1 MEFPWR
7 PPPLP
12 PPGPPAHEPQAGTA
26 AIASLDGIRAVS
38 FLLVFL
44 AHSGLEDVVP
54 GGLGVTTFFFLSGFL
69 ITTLMREE
77 LAGTGQVNFKQFY
90 LRRVLRILPPF
101 YAVLVLSAVLSGI
114 GVLDGP
120 PQPRPLLAQALHFAN
135 YWAVRH
141 GTQGEVAGTGVY
153 WSLAVEEHFYL
164 LFPAIFVFLHRWL
177 RTPRA
182 RAMTLWGACL
192 FILAWRCVLVY
203 GAGSI
208 ADRTYMASDT
218 RFDSILFGCAL
229 ALVGNPA
236 LDSETEASRARWLR
250 VWLPMGAALM
260 LGSLLLRDP
269 RFRETFRYSLQGLA
283 LYPFICAVRNPDWG
297 PFRLLNNRALRRVG
311 ALSYSLYLFHHVVL
325 FGVRR
330 FVPLHA
336 VFQSVIALCISLL
349 LSEATW
355 RAIEKPCALLRKRLS
370 ASEAPA
376 PSAVLAAA
384 GSTP

>member
-1 MEFPWR
+1 MSR
-7 PPPLP
+7 RQAPL
-12 PPGPPAHEPQAGTA
+12 Q
-26 AIASLDGIRAVS
+26 IASLDGIRAVS

-44 AHSGLEDVVP
+44 AHSGLENVVP

-69 ITTLMREE
+69 ITTLMRQE
-77 LAGTGQVNFKQFY
+77 LAQTGQVNFKQFY

-101 YAVLVLSAVLSGI
+101 YTVLVFSALLSSL

-120 PQPRPLLAQALHFAN
+120 PQARPLLAQALHFAN

-141 GTQGEVAGTGVY
+141 GTEGEVAGTGVY

-164 LFPAIFVFLHRWL
+164 LFPAIFVLLHRWL

-182 RAMTLWGACL
+182 RALTLWAACL
-192 FILAWRCVLVY
+192 FILAWRCALVY
-203 GAGSI
+203 GAGT
-208 ADRTYMASDT
+208 APDRTYMASDT

-236 LDSETEASRARWLR
+236 LDSQTEASRARWLR
-250 VWLPMGAALM
+250 VFLPMGLLLM

-283 LYPFICAVRNPDWG
+283 LYPFFICAVRNPDWG
-297 PFRLLNNRALRRVG
+297 PFRLLNNRLVRRVG

-330 FVPLHA
+330 WVPVHP
-336 VFQSVIALCISLL
+336 VFQSIVALCISLL
-349 LSEATW
+349 LSEAIW
-355 RAIEKPCALLRKRLS
+355 RAIEKPCARLRKRLS
-370 ASEAPA
+370 AGEAPGS
-376 PSAVLAAA
+376 PAVLAPA
-384 GSTP
+384 GGTP